1 MLKESLPS
9 FLRGAMRS
17 IKDIGEQL
25 VVKPVAGLLLR
36 LSIPPN
42 VITFS
47 SLVFAFVAF
56 FFYHRGIFWAGAIAL
71 LLCGLFDTFDGEIAR
86 RTERVTK
93 LGGFLDSTIDR
104 VNEFIIYFG
113 LFFYYYGKENY
124 VLIWILLA
132 IFGSLM
138 VSYTRARAEG
148 LGISPRVGLFE
159 RFTRF
164 LFLIIGSLFGPRIM
178 IYILVI
184 LALGTIQT
192 TLQRII
198 FVHHQTLNR

>member
-1 MLKESLPS
+1 MQ
-9 FLRGAMRS
+9 S
-17 IKDIGEQL
+17 IKDTGQQFFI
-25 VVKPVAGLLLR
+25 KPVVGILLKLKV
-36 LSIPPN
+36 PPN

-47 SLVFAFVAF
+47 SLAFAVIAF
-56 FFYHRGIFWAGAIAL
+56 FFYRRGTFWAGAISL
-71 LLCGLFDTFDGEIAR
+71 FLCGLFDTFDGEIAR
-86 RTERVTK
+86 QTERVTT

-104 VNEFIIYFG
+104 INEFIVYFG

-132 IFGSLM
+132 LFGSMM

-148 LGISPRVGLFE
+148 LGISPRVGIFE

-178 IYILVI
+178 IYVFVVLTV
-184 LALGTIQT
+184 GTIQT

-198 FVHHQTLNR
+198 FVRHQSLKR